1 MSNEPSNL
9 NLTHITEDVGNEPP
23 EITAVLR
30 KPDFKSQFPDLS
42 DEEVSRLETQWISWV
57 NLVDLAVTN
66 WLSNNGIDIMG
77 LMGIPL
83 GVITDVLQARG
94 YLINMA
100 LEGNKFVALVKA
112 GNNYGI
118 LYFGAVKTPIDE
130 SSDLHNLYEYYGCTI
145 GRQYITCQSI
155 TKAYRLNNISNIT
168 YVRDTEVGIDF
179 IRVDTPFGS
188 YAFDPSFRAV
198 SDWMLAIGVTTDQH
212 VIRSLLYLISTSK
225 PNINHYTTGFI
236 YVGNKITWSPGIFG
250 YTPRKLTRDDAITEV
265 QKLRRAI
272 DELVGAFERPNI
284 ALAFMGLH
292 IAYAFY
298 RPYRK
303 VMSNTDTPVP
313 IVFGI
318 PNLNKTTI
326 ANLVIQSFN
335 LPSGIELITEGVQ
348 VTETIPRLA
357 GLMTES
363 TMPVVLDDVIMND
376 TLAEIILQIGASS
389 GEAISVARAKRRGPG
404 LEDKIPLMR
413 MIIPI
418 MNAEDESEVYDAFI
432 SNAKRRYN
440 RAQLMAILNRRVLLI
455 NMNRAMPNGAELR
468 RVVMTIDKPDLSALL
483 LYLTENYHDDL
494 IKLMRQDYEE
504 LGDKY
509 LNFTWFAYGMWKYL
523 MPATADFK
531 VQFNDVA
538 DAIREIAQKR
548 EENQRWIF
556 EVQKEEVREKMAYEH
571 EELLRSAYQEWRD
584 SLELKLNGIADE
596 IIALIRNSHRARL
609 VFTRPKA
616 INDIVSIKRNLATL
630 ICSELKINVEDIDD
644 KFVPDLNVC
653 KPAPWV
659 TEELFKEFINI
670 FSDNQ
675 LVVYVLDRAFA
686 TKNNPAGIGVRQSLM
701 GKSRSE
707 ITVGRHKQHGFKFTL
722 DELLKVLFP
731 TIETEFES
739 EPEKSNALMPDTP
752 SAPAHL
758 EREKS
763 DEGIRGTESVQSPN
777 PDREQKTLSISAQQ
791 IGNLG
796 IKASHDDGKPTGGGT
811 DVPKQSSIDCETECR
826 DKYPGT
832 DPMSILNYQL
842 CINRC
847 RLMGGAK

>member
-42 DEEVSRLETQWISWV
+42 DEDASRLETQWISWV

-118 LYFGAVKTPIDE
+118 LYFGTVKTPIDE

-236 YVGNKITWSPGIFG
+236 YAGNKITWSPGIFG

-335 LPSGIELITEGVQ
+335 LPPGIELITEGVQ

-483 LYLTENYHDDL
+483 LYLAENYHDDI

-504 LGDKY
+504 LSDKY

-523 MPATADFK
+523 MPATAEFK

-548 EENQRWIF
+548 EERHKWLF
-556 EVQKEEVREKMAYEH
+556 EVQKEEVKAKMEYED
-571 EELLRSAYQEWRD
+571 EELLRNAYQEWLD
-584 SLELKLNGIADE
+584 SLGLKLNGVADE

-609 VFTRPKA
+609 VFTKPKA
-616 INDIVSIKRNLATL
+616 VNDIVSIKRNLVTL
-630 ICSELKINVEDIDD
+630 ICSELKINVEDINED
-644 KFVPDLNVC
+644 FVPDLNTC
-653 KPAPWV
+653 TPAPWV
-659 TEELFKEFINI
+659 TTDLFNEFVNL
-670 FSDNQ
+670 FRNNL

-686 TKNNPAGIGVRQSLM
+686 TRDNPGGIGVHRTLLGHDRTNITL
-701 GKSRSE
+701 GKER
-707 ITVGRHKQHGFKFTL
+707 VYGHGFAL
-722 DELLKVLFP
+722 DELLKVLYP
-731 TIETEFES
+731 TIETGFETES
-739 EPEKSNALMPDTP
+739 DKMNTTTPNSPTARALK
-752 SAPAHL
+752 

-763 DEGIRGTESVQSPN
+763 DEGIREIESVQSPN
-777 PDREQKTLSISAQQ
+777 PDRAEKSAHISAKQV
-791 IGNLG
+791 GEVG
-796 IKASHDDGKPTGGGT
+796 DVVFHVDEEGTGGNT
-811 DVPKQSSIDCETECR
+811 NVPKQSSIDCETECR
-826 DKYPGT
+826 NKYPGT